1 MKPVFN
7 DVLQNTDEWL
17 ELRQGRFT
25 SSSFKDLFMGK
36 ATAGYQKAIYRPVYE
51 RLTGESPESFS
62 SDYMARGHEMEPYAV
77 EQYEMETFN
86 DTSNGGFWTMGEW
99 IGASP
104 DSMIGENGL
113 LEIKSP
119 AFNTMINYLLKGE
132 LPKIYHWQVYGQ
144 MYVTGREYCDFMS
157 FHPKLD
163 PLIIRVNRDDAII
176 KELVSTLTESIEKAE
191 SILTKLGN

>member
-1 MKPVFN
+1 MNPIFHNVP
-7 DVLQNTDEWL
+7 QNSDEWL
-17 ELRQGRFT
+17 KLRQGRFT
-25 SSSFKDLFMGK
+25 ASSFKDLFMGK
-36 ATAGYQKAIYRPVYE
+36 ATAGYQKSIYRPVYE

-62 SDYMARGHEMEPYAV
+62 NDYMARGHEMEPYAV
-77 EQYEMETFN
+77 EQYEMETFS

-104 DSMIGENGL
+104 DRMIGEDGI

-132 LPKIYHWQVYGQ
+132 LPKVYHWQVYGQ
-144 MYVTGREYCDFMS
+144 MYVTGRKYCDFMS

-163 PLIIRVNRDDAII
+163 PLVIRIERDESII
-176 KELVSTLTESIEKAE
+176 KELEDKISESINHAE
-191 SILTKLGN
+191 SILGKLK